1 MLPETCSRI
10 ETHSLSESAATLT
23 ALSAPRRVEWA
34 LQNLPGEHAL
44 SSSFG
49 IQAAVMLHL
58 VTRVYPD
65 IPVIFIDTGYHFPE
79 TYRFVDA
86 LTEQLRLN
94 LQVLQ
99 PRLTAA
105 WQEARYGRRWQQ
117 GEAGLDAY
125 NEDNKL
131 EPMRRGLREL
141 NVGTWFSGVRRD
153 QSAHRRQMSVVEQS
167 GGRLKV
173 HPIIDWRDRDIYDYH
188 KANGLPWHPLREHGY
203 ASIGDWHSTTTLMD
217 AGSEEK
223 TRFLGIKRECGLH
236 DNLFGREEKKTRF

>member
-1 MLPETCSRI
+1 MLPEI
-10 ETHSLSESAATLT
+10 NPLVETNSLSEAAA
-23 ALSAPRRVEWA
+23 ALASLDASGRVEWS
-34 LQNLPGEHAL
+34 LQNLPGQHVL

-49 IQAAVMLHL
+49 MQAAVMLHL
-58 VTRVYPD
+58 VTRIQPD
-65 IPVIFIDTGYHFPE
+65 IPVIFVDTGYHFPE

-86 LTEQLRLN
+86 LTERLGLN
-94 LQVLQ
+94 LKVFQ

-105 WQEARYGRRWQQ
+105 WQEARYAQRWQQ

-141 NVGTWFSGVRRD
+141 NVGTWFSGVRHE
-153 QSAHRRQMSVVEQS
+153 QSAHRRRMSIVERS
-167 GGRLKV
+167 GSRLKV
-173 HPIIDWRDRDIYDYH
+173 HPIIDWRDRDIYNYLKSND
-188 KANGLPWHPLREHGY
+188 LPWHPLREKGY
-203 ASIGDWHSTTTLMD
+203 ASIGDWHSTQTLMD

-236 DNLFGREEKKTRF
+236 DNLYVNEEKETHF